1 MNEKAKAAQSQVQ
14 AAIVLN
20 YGDESRLLSK
30 ESLTQ
35 LEEAIEAHIP
45 DLFNPYARYR
55 QTGNS
60 AFLGE
65 DETIANPSRES
76 LDMAEAHV
84 VSKAYAH
91 EPLFELVYL
100 MVHYGEYAS
109 ALYAAGAAS
118 TLLERENLST
128 LTLSR
133 SYIMETI
140 VTLAMGDP
148 VAAEEAFLSRHVQK
162 TAYLSSRECKLGE
175 DLFRAVKMRD
185 SEALE
190 ETRSPS
196 GSNRAA
202 LANLHS
208 SLRTLVGEIRLSGV
222 ARKQVKETTTATG
235 SSSSKKAS
243 PKKSSKKG
251 GKSSK
256 PKEEPPT
263 EADPRSLQDLM
274 GMKTG
279 YEAEM
284 KAGQTLDPDALAN
297 ELDALDFDM
306 GDDGDDDGDLGFGG
320 DDDSLDDDDF
330 DLR

>member
-1 MNEKAKAAQSQVQ
+1 VNEKAKAAQSQVQ

-20 YGDESRLLSK
+20 FGDESRLLSK

-100 MVHYGEYAS
+100 LVHYGEYAS

-148 VAAEEAFLSRHVQK
+148 VAAEEAFLQRHVQK

-175 DLFRAVKMRD
+175 DLFRAVKVRD
-185 SEALE
+185 AEALE

-222 ARKQVKETTTATG
+222 ARKQVKDTTTG

-243 PKKSSKKG
+243 PKKSSKTKG
-251 GKSSK
+251 GKSSSK
-256 PKEEPPT
+256 PKEEPPAE
-263 EADPRSLQDLM
+263 EAEPRSLQELM

-284 KAGQTLDPDALAN
+284 KTGQNLDPDALAN
-297 ELDALDFDM
+297 ELDELDFDL
-306 GDDGDDDGDLGFGG
+306 GDDGDDGDLGFGG